1 MNVSFFRKLTELPS
15 TASSA
20 SLKRKPRHFATIT
33 FAIITF
39 ALNVHLLIGVQQ
51 AANKVLQIRALC
63 TPHKCAQ
70 VVEAA
75 VRRSTSIFRRIK
87 MQLPKYLSLSAL
99 NLIDESG
106 IVTVPP

>member
-1 MNVSFFRKLTELPS
+1 MNVSFFRKLTELGPS

-20 SLKRKPRHFATIT
+20 SLKRKPRHFAT
-33 FAIITF
+33 ITF